1 MTRFYPG
8 QLVLSMSASV
18 IYHRL
23 VERITALNGVPRDPV
38 TPRRLGGAMC
48 VPFGKI
54 LRGKVIPNTVTK
66 TLHTDKV
73 YDPELK
79 EKSIEAFPYYSPLR
93 SQIKAIKSFDRPV
106 ILVDDLLHHGGRF
119 EALEPMLR
127 EEGVE
132 IKKLVLGMISGYG
145 RDTMATK
152 GVPVDSIYYIP
163 NLRNWFVESTLYPF
177 IGGDTVRRDTVK
189 VAGLTPSINMILPY
203 AAPPVQGST
212 PEAAFEFSAC
222 CIRNARNIL
231 LVLESEY
238 RALFARNLTLSR
250 LSEAVILP
258 LCPDKGE
265 CVSYDPNLAAS
276 VYLENDLEMLYRTRK

>member
-1 MTRFYPG
+1 M
-8 QLVLSMSASV
+8 V
-18 IYHRL
+18 
-23 VERITALNGVPRDPV
+23 VPRDPV
-38 TPRRLGGAMC
+38 TPRHLGGAMC

>member
-1 MTRFYPG
+1 
-8 QLVLSMSASV
+8 
-18 IYHRL
+18 
-23 VERITALNGVPRDPV
+23 
-38 TPRRLGGAMC
+38 
-48 VPFGKI
+48 
-54 LRGKVIPNTVTK
+54 
-66 TLHTDKV
+66 
-73 YDPELK
+73 
-79 EKSIEAFPYYSPLR
+79 
-93 SQIKAIKSFDRPV
+93 
-106 ILVDDLLHHGGRF
+106 
-119 EALEPMLR
+119 MLR

-238 RALFARNLTLSR
+238 RALLRET
-250 LSEAVILP
+250 
-258 LCPDKGE
+258 
-265 CVSYDPNLAAS
+265 
-276 VYLENDLEMLYRTRK
+276 